1 MTVTVGGTDVG
12 VARLAAGSGVTSISV
27 SGAPQ
32 ENKIKGMV
40 KANRQSLK
48 VVLIYAFPTSSLD
61 RSDTLTLIIRLNVK
75 YHLNIVLIHQRGRT
89 E

>member
-1 MTVTVGGTDVG
+1 
-12 VARLAAGSGVTSISV
+12 
-27 SGAPQ
+27 
-32 ENKIKGMV
+32 MV

-48 VVLIYAFPTSSLD
+48 VVLIYAFPTRSLD

>member
-48 VVLIYAFPTSSLD
+48 VVLIYAFPTRSLD
-61 RSDTLTLIIRLNVK
+61 RSD
-75 YHLNIVLIHQRGRT
+75 LIH
-89 E
+89 